1 MRVHILDKVVED
13 YEEAFILTSEEEKE
27 PAHSKNKRKNSPRKE
42 NKPWGIQVPQGSF
55 YRSKSDER
63 LG

>member
-1 MRVHILDKVVED
+1 MIYSVLSMRVHILDKVVED

-42 NKPWGIQVPQGSF
+42 NKP
-55 YRSKSDER
+55 
-63 LG
+63 